1 MLNKRSKAEWF
12 GDSINVMILGFLSL
26 IMLYPML
33 YELFMSF
40 SVASQVAKHR
50 GVLLWPLGFTLTPYR
65 LVFAEKTIISGYR
78 NTFFVLSIGLV
89 FNITFTSLGAYFLSR
104 KNVMLFKPVMIM
116 ILITMY
122 FSGGLVPTWLNVN
135 NLGLYNTLWA
145 LIIPGAINTF
155 NLILLRSYFLSIP
168 DSLLESVFIDGGGHF
183 TALFKVVI
191 PVSLPAMMVMILYY
205 GVGHWNSWFDALIYL
220 RTRDLWPLQMVLRDI
235 LIQGTDLDIR
245 GEELINYEQLQ
256 ETTKAAIVIITT
268 VPILM
273 IYPFLQKYF
282 IAGLMV
288 GSLKG

>member
-1 MLNKRSKAEWF
+1 MLDKRSKAEWV
-12 GDSINVMILGFLSL
+12 GDSLNVIFLGVLSL

-40 SVASQVAKHR
+40 SVASEVAKHR
-50 GVLLWPLGFTLTPYR
+50 GILLWPLGFTLTPYR
-65 LVFAEKTIISGYR
+65 LVLAENSIITGYK
-78 NTFFVLSIGLV
+78 NTLIVLSVGLV

-104 KNVMLFKPVMIM
+104 KNVLWFKPVMIM

-122 FSGGLVPTWLNVN
+122 FSGGLVPTWLNIR
-135 NLGLYNTLWA
+135 NLGLYNKLWA

-155 NLILLRSYFLSIP
+155 NLILLRSYFTTIP
-168 DSLLESVFIDGGGHF
+168 DSLLESVFIDGGSHF

-220 RTRDLWPLQMVLRDI
+220 RTRELWPLQMVLRDI

-245 GEELINYEQLQ
+245 GEDLINYEQLQ

-268 VPILM
+268 LPILM

-282 IAGLMV
+282 VSGLMV